1 MMQTSWHDVLY
12 QAGYTKCPGGG
23 FISPSGQFHSDSKV
37 AEIFKM
43 ASNNSYPYSHPS
55 PNSYPQVKNYTASNI
70 TNTTNITGT
79 SSSSGF
85 AGMLGGAGMTP
96 VPVLPMPYGTSVTP
110 TTPPASWPWPA
121 PSGKIVLTSIFDP
134 VKMAMVTI
142 HVDAA
147 FVQMISYINHFTSIS
162 LVTPPPVMDNDDDFS
177 LAEMD
182 KAEGI
187 IRELEHDCASAS

>member
-1 MMQTSWHDVLY
+1 
-12 QAGYTKCPGGG
+12 
-23 FISPSGQFHSDSKV
+23 
-37 AEIFKM
+37 
-43 ASNNSYPYSHPS
+43 
-55 PNSYPQVKNYTASNI
+55 
-70 TNTTNITGT
+70 
-79 SSSSGF
+79 
-85 AGMLGGAGMTP
+85 MTP

-110 TTPPASWPWPA
+110 TIPPASWPWPA

-147 FVQMISYINHFTSIS
+147 FVQMISYINHFTSLS
-162 LVTPPPVMDNDDDFS
+162 FGVMDNDDDFS